1 MEFMKH
7 LLLLIVIGFAIGIIL
22 GFMNI
27 AFNFWIFVAL
37 LVLAFFILSFQDI
50 RYMFLSKDVDRM
62 EKYLHKKRH
71 EPYYGFILELAN
83 GNLPEAKKQLE
94 DLEKKWKGKK
104 TAIFRTQYYL
114 RVGNIVMAKKE
125 AELIEQPELK
135 NYINATIAAE
145 EKDDAKVEELKGTL
159 KKDWMKHV
167 IELERAKNQKNFS
180 LAREKKDLALAST
193 KGLQYFM
200 IYKEYENL

>member
-1 MEFMKH
+1 MKH
-7 LLLLIVIGFAIGIIL
+7 LLLLIVIGFAIGIVL

-27 AFNFWIFVAL
+27 AFNFWIFAGL
-37 LVLAFFILSFQDI
+37 LVVAFFVLSFQDI
-50 RYMFLSKDVDRM
+50 RFMFLSKDVKRI
-62 EKYLHKKRH
+62 EKYLEKKRH

-104 TAIFRTQYYL
+104 TAIFRAQYYL
-114 RVGNIVMAKKE
+114 RVGNIVRAKEE
-125 AELIEQPELK
+125 AELIDQSDMK
-135 NYINATIAAE
+135 NYVLTAIAAM
-145 EKDDAKVEELKGTL
+145 EKDDEKVEELKGTL
-159 KKDWMKHV
+159 KKDWMRNV
-167 IELERAKNQKNFS
+167 IETERAKNKKNYA
-180 LAREKKDLALAST
+180 LAKENRDLALAST

>member
-1 MEFMKH
+1 MKH
-7 LLLLIVIGFAIGIIL
+7 LLLLVVIGFAIGVVL

-27 AFNFWIFVAL
+27 SFNFWIFVGL
-37 LVLAFFILSFQDI
+37 LVVAFFVLSLQDI
-50 RYMFLSKDVDRM
+50 RFMFLSKDVEKM
-62 EKYLHKKRH
+62 EKYLIKKKH

-104 TAIFRTQYYL
+104 TAIFRAQYYL
-114 RVGNIVMAKKE
+114 RVGNIVMAKEE
-125 AELIEQPELK
+125 AVLIEQPDMK
-135 NYINATIAAE
+135 NYVLAAIAAM
-145 EKDDAKVEELKGTL
+145 EKDDAKVEALKTAL

-167 IELERAKNQKNFS
+167 IETEKAINKKNLSVAK
-180 LAREKKDLALAST
+180 EKKEAALAST

>member
-1 MEFMKH
+1 MKH
-7 LLLLIVIGFAIGIIL
+7 LLLLIVIGFAIGIVL

-37 LVLAFFILSFQDI
+37 LVVAFFALSFQDI
-50 RYMFLSKDVDRM
+50 RFMFLSRDVVRI
-62 EKYLHKKRH
+62 EKYLQKKRH

-104 TAIFRTQYYL
+104 TAIFRAQYYL
-114 RVGNIVMAKKE
+114 RAGNIVRAKE
-125 AELIEQPELK
+125 EVELIDQQDMK
-135 NYINATIAAE
+135 NYVLAAIAAM
-145 EKDDAKVEELKGTL
+145 EKDDAKVEELKGSL
-159 KKDWMKHV
+159 KKDWMNHV
-167 IELERAKNQKNFS
+167 IETERAKNKKNFA
-180 LAREKKDLALAST
+180 LAKENKELALAST

-200 IYKEYENL
+200 IHKEYENL